1 METSEYRQDVQ
12 AAILDFFST
21 ATDMPISLFERDGTE
36 IRRLTADLS
45 RERFPP
51 LCDMLMRADGS
62 RHLCEDDMRVRA
74 RHVFETG
81 EPYLCCCHAGLYNQ
95 MVPVVV
101 DGAVR
106 GVLSYGSVHL
116 VGDIYR
122 HRSYAN
128 LIELGE
134 RLKLPVKEVVAYRE
148 LQGQAPLYSLEEFER
163 FKDVLD
169 RITRLL
175 YTFADHEEQ
184 STRSIDN
191 VKHELQMRLQA
202 LLPSIENLLEKWE
215 KLSSDEQKERL
226 QRIFGAAKGMRTVL
240 HTLSEGQ
247 FMEQYRFKL
256 VPLWPMVQL
265 SRMMY
270 EPEAERRGV
279 RLDVQMRHGMEHI
292 EVSPEH
298 MQLVIDN
305 LIYNAVKYSF
315 RSGPDRN
322 RFVRVTDAFDKRW
335 YTLHIT
341 NYGVG
346 ILPEEIESGAIFR
359 DGYKGKLTHKEYRS
373 GSGKGLRF
381 AKLIVDRHH
390 GRLEIQ
396 SEPQASD
403 MDADADPEHKPH
415 LTRVSLTLP
424 AVQPQ

>member
-1 METSEYRQDVQ
+1 MI
-12 AAILDFFST
+12 A
-21 ATDMPISLFERDGTE
+21 
-36 IRRLTADLS
+36 
-45 RERFPP
+45 
-51 LCDMLMRADGS
+51 
-62 RHLCEDDMRVRA
+62 RA

-116 VGDIYR
+116 VGDGYR
-122 HRSYAN
+122 LRS
-128 LIELGE
+128 
-134 RLKLPVKEVVAYRE
+134 YRE
-148 LQGQAPLYSLEEFER
+148 LIALGRRLNLPAEEVAAYRALQGRAPLYSIEEFER

-175 YTFADHEEQ
+175 YTFAGHEEQ

-202 LLPSIENLLEKWE
+202 LLPSIENLLEKWD
-215 KLSSDEQKERL
+215 KLSADEQKERL
-226 QRIFGAAKGMRTVL
+226 QHIFGAAKSMRTVL

-265 SRMMY
+265 SRTMY
-270 EPEAERRGV
+270 EPEAQRRGV
-279 RLDVQMRHGMEHI
+279 GIDMQMRYGMERI
-292 EVSPEH
+292 EISPEH
-298 MQLVIDN
+298 MQLVLDN

-315 RSGPDRN
+315 HGRPDRK
-322 RFVRVTDAFDKRW
+322 RYVLVTDAFDQHW
-335 YTLHIT
+335 YTLHIA

-359 DGYKGKLTHKEYRS
+359 DGYKGRLTHKEYRS
-373 GSGKGLRF
+373 GSGKGLHF
-381 AKLIVDRHH
+381 AKSIVDRHH

-403 MDADADPEHKPH
+403 SAAEADPEHKPH

-424 AVQPQ
+424 AVQP